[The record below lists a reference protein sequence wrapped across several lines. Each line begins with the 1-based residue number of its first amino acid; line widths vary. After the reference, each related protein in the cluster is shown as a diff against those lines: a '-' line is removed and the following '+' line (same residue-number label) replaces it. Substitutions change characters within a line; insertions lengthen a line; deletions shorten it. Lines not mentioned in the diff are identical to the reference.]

1 MDLGLRFGEK
11 FRTRERKEKKKN
23 TTVERE
29 REMEEKIARRGG
41 IPNDFQDFSTS
52 IINRLL
58 CSRSWKFRNG
68 FETRRGCNF
77 LRATC
82 FHP

>member
-29 REMEEKIARRGG
+29 RGMEEKIARRGG

-52 IINRLL
+52 IINR
-58 CSRSWKFRNG
+58 CFVRGVGNFEMDSRHVGGVIS
-68 FETRRGCNF
+68 
-77 LRATC
+77 
-82 FHP
+82 